1 MTGLSR
7 RAKSGVVSIIEHAP
21 ENCDNQLKHVLAYAL
36 NEEKVPEK
44 VHKFPES
51 HASSV

>member
-7 RAKSGVVSIIEHAP
+7 RAKSGFVSIIEHAP
-21 ENCDNQLKHVLAYAL
+21 GNRNNQLKHVLAYAL
-36 NEEKVPEK
+36 NEDKVPEK

-51 HASSV
+51 HASGV